1 MYRYILYLIIYIYIY
16 VLYIRSV
23 ITFIPVRTADKGCVC
38 VCLMPGEGRWY
49 RRDRV
54 NNNITP
60 LCTRTRV
67 CVYVFVCVCNN
78 VYAHDCYTEG
88 CRRSVVGGEGV
99 QVLYMPAGLIKRVMI
114 LSPTTS
120 FQKSYNACTLSAVCP
135 VVIPSP
141 PPPLDDE
148 TPRAVCLHRA
158 PVSRRH
164 ATVRRSE
171 TAVAVSLPS
180 SSTAAY
186 IDYNT
191 V

>member
-67 CVYVFVCVCNN
+67 CVYVFVFSVIYMYRDVISHCLCACATSTPHHSPNPSQSYPCVLKLQCNN
-78 VYAHDCYTEG
+78 ARELYYTETIYP
-88 CRRSVVGGEGV
+88 RREIRM
-99 QVLYMPAGLIKRVMI
+99 QYTYYYYIYI
-114 LSPTTS
+114 
-120 FQKSYNACTLSAVCP
+120 
-135 VVIPSP
+135 
-141 PPPLDDE
+141 
-148 TPRAVCLHRA
+148 
-158 PVSRRH
+158 
-164 ATVRRSE
+164 
-171 TAVAVSLPS
+171 
-180 SSTAAY
+180 Y
-186 IDYNT
+186 IDTYAPATAITNLYT
-191 V
+191 TTRV